1 MQLLPSDSFAPSTR
15 YNTLVAIATDAP
27 RTPPGQSGGSAQL
40 LQASSVRRCLSG
52 FFLSGMLVSF
62 LGAILPA
69 WGYHVSSRFLTVGSF
84 FLSLNVG
91 MLVSIKPALV
101 LLSRKGIR
109 FLLILSSGLACAGFL
124 YLAAVPA
131 AASPWWRM
139 GGLFVLGLSLG
150 LMTSA
155 VFHALSPLYTRDT
168 AATLNLAGAF
178 FGLGCLLTVVLVA
191 GTFYVYTV
199 PSILVLLALIPGFF
213 AGIFAKSGFAAIPLP
228 HQPSLREAFHDFKSP
243 GALLFSVL
251 LFIQFGNEW
260 SLAGWLPLFLAQRLG
275 ASPAASL
282 KVLSVYWLAL
292 LIGRVAMQAILPRV
306 RHGKVLFLSGLSAL
320 LGCVILYYTNNLF
333 GAASGVLFV
342 GAGFAAIYPVVAEM
356 IGDRFPYYHPGFFNG
371 IFSLASTGGWLAP
384 ATMGLYAHLWGIRVV
399 IFLPM
404 LGACAVFL
412 LAILLLVYARLTR
425 RPRPGAAVT

>member
-1 MQLLPSDSFAPSTR
+1 VNPEATPLSTR
-15 YNTLVAIATDAP
+15 YNTLVVSVMEAET
-27 RTPPGQSGGSAQL
+27 RTSGETSGSAQL
-40 LQASSVRRCLSG
+40 LRASSVRRSLSG
-52 FFLSGMLVSF
+52 FFLSGMLVAF

-69 WGYHVSSRFLTVGSF
+69 WGYHVSSGFLTAGGF
-84 FLSLNVG
+84 FLSLNAGV
-91 MLVSIKPALV
+91 LASIKPAHV

-109 FLLILSSGLACAGFL
+109 FLFILSSGLACAGFL
-124 YLAAVPA
+124 YLAAVPP
-131 AASPWWRM
+131 AASLWWRM
-139 GGLFVLGLSLG
+139 GGLFVLGSSLG
-150 LMTSA
+150 LMTNA
-155 VFHALSPLYTRDT
+155 AFHAISPLYGRDS

-213 AGIFAKSGFAAIPLP
+213 AGIFAKSGFTAIPLP

-251 LFIQFGNEW
+251 LFFQFGNEW
-260 SLAGWLPLFLAQRLG
+260 SMAGWLPLFLAQRLG
-275 ASPAASL
+275 ANPAVAL
-282 KVLSVYWLAL
+282 KILSIYWLAL
-292 LIGRVAMQAILPRV
+292 LVGRVALQAILPRM
-306 RHGKVLFLSGLSAL
+306 RHGRVLLLSGLSAL
-320 LGCVILYYTNNLF
+320 FGCAILYYTNNLF

-342 GAGFAAIYPVVAEM
+342 GAGFAAIYPLAAEM

-384 ATMGLYAHLWGIRVV
+384 ATMGLWAHLWGIRVV

-412 LAILLLVYARLTR
+412 LAVLLLVYARLTR
-425 RPRPGAAVT
+425 TPRAGTAAG